1 MPGNALAVLAPKT
14 PVEPTAPTQG
24 RANDNGSNFKDFMDT
39 ATHKVE
45 TAQKPSKKNSPQNK
59 NDADTGK
66 IQPQKAKPKTES
78 RTEDNSNNQEVSA
91 SKENKSQSAPKT
103 ITKDSL
109 TENTVTKDSLIEG
122 TEVLAAKLQE
132 LDINQAQFEA
142 LLDLLG
148 LNGDADLD
156 ALLQSLT
163 QALNL
168 NQKNSGDKTNPS
180 DLIARIQ
187 QNQGEAVNLLKQ
199 AGLSDAEAKNF
210 LNLLQSLQNASA
222 QKGLDKNAS
231 LQAKLD
237 SRTNRSDEASI
248 KNPVFDNSQAENDEG
263 PDFLTTLK
271 DTAKR
276 SDTATKRSDEASIK
290 NPVFDNSQT
299 ENDEGPDFST
309 KFKDTAKLKDTT
321 KRSDTAKG
329 TEKTDRSASL
339 DKLTETAKQNEATR
353 ITTQEPVNEKG
364 AKTSNLG
371 ELLSSKNAQ
380 ANILQTES
388 FTDGKGFK
396 GLETAK
402 TGPDLQIQ
410 SPTVAAN
417 TAVKAAES
425 SKPILPENLLAR
437 GATEAKIINQIAN
450 KMTVRTIGAQ
460 NEVHIKLDPPSLGT
474 VRMKIITSGD
484 TVRTVIVAE
493 NQAVKQVIENNFN
506 QLRDA
511 MGEQG
516 LKLGSFTVTVGGESG
531 HQHPSGESLDEENN
545 TSLFEKTASND
556 TDENLG
562 TGMASLSFGD
572 NQSISVI
579 A

>member
-1 MPGNALAVLAPKT
+1 VNERGGKT
-14 PVEPTAPTQG
+14 
-24 RANDNGSNFKDFMDT
+24 S
-39 ATHKVE
+39 
-45 TAQKPSKKNSPQNK
+45 
-59 NDADTGK
+59 
-66 IQPQKAKPKTES
+66 
-78 RTEDNSNNQEVSA
+78 
-91 SKENKSQSAPKT
+91 
-103 ITKDSL
+103 SL
-109 TENTVTKDSLIEG
+109 
-122 TEVLAAKLQE
+122 
-132 LDINQAQFEA
+132 
-142 LLDLLG
+142 
-148 LNGDADLD
+148 
-156 ALLQSLT
+156 
-163 QALNL
+163 
-168 NQKNSGDKTNPS
+168 
-180 DLIARIQ
+180 
-187 QNQGEAVNLLKQ
+187 
-199 AGLSDAEAKNF
+199 
-210 LNLLQSLQNASA
+210 
-222 QKGLDKNAS
+222 
-231 LQAKLD
+231 
-237 SRTNRSDEASI
+237 
-248 KNPVFDNSQAENDEG
+248 
-263 PDFLTTLK
+263 
-271 DTAKR
+271 
-276 SDTATKRSDEASIK
+276 
-290 NPVFDNSQT
+290 
-299 ENDEGPDFST
+299 
-309 KFKDTAKLKDTT
+309 
-321 KRSDTAKG
+321 
-329 TEKTDRSASL
+329 TEKTDRSASVNNP
-339 DKLTETAKQNEATR
+339 TETAKPNEAPR

-364 AKTSNLG
+364 GKTSNLG

-556 TDENLG
+556 TDENPE
-562 TGMASLSFGD
+562 TGMVSLFFGD